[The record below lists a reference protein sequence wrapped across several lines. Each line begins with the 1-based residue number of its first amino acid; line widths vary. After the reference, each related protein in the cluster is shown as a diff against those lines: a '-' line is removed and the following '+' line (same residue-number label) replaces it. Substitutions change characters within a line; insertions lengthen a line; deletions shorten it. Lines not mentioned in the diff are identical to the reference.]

1 MRFAIWCSVV
11 LVGCVIG
18 CRQHPAKSAAKE
30 HPQATGTISNEP
42 APPVPAEAAHGGAL
56 PEQPSGNPE
65 GVVDLNRVSL
75 TAPAVWTQKPTSS
88 SFIAAEFTLP
98 RAKGDDADGRLTVS
112 TAGGSV
118 DANIDRW
125 KGQFQPKPTAAKQD
139 VVDVAGLQVTIVD
152 LSGEYDDQRGPFA
165 PAVKRP
171 GYRMIGAVIPVNG
184 QLYFVKATGPEKTI
198 AANEDAIQQ
207 FIRSVRPKK

>member
-1 MRFAIWCSVV
+1 MRYAIWCSIV
-11 LVGCVIG
+11 LVGSAIG
-18 CRQHPAKSAAKE
+18 CRQQPAQNGAKE
-30 HPQATGTISNEP
+30 NPQATGTASNEP
-42 APPVPAEAAHGGAL
+42 ADAMPAVAANGNAAA
-56 PEQPSGNPE
+56 EQPSGKSA
-65 GVVDLNRVSL
+65 GVVDLDTVNF
-75 TAPAVWTQKPTSS
+75 TTPAGWTRKTTSS

-139 VVDVAGLQVTIVD
+139 VVDVAGLKVTIVD
-152 LSGEYDDQRGPFA
+152 LSGEYNDQPGPFA
-165 PAVKRP
+165 PAVKRS
-171 GYRMIGAVIPVNG
+171 GYRMIGAVIPVDG

-198 AANEDAIQQ
+198 AANADAIQQ